1 MRLLSVMRVQ
11 PAKIQVVTNI
21 LVSVLQILLIT
32 KALIDADG
40 IMVFYL

>member
-11 PAKIQVVTNI
+11 PAKIQVVPNI
-21 LVSVLQILLIT
+21 HVSVLQILLIT